1 MEGEHSLVSTG
12 AERREV
18 ALLDGPATGGAFA
31 LATLTL
37 PPYSPAAPLTARAGD
52 AIGYYVLS
60 GTLAATIAERTVVV
74 RAGAAVYV
82 PPDAPHTCWN
92 PAAAPAVLL
101 LITAPAARPS
111 DTLARG

>member
-1 MEGEHSLVSTG
+1 VPLDG
-12 AERREV
+12 AE
-18 ALLDGPATGGAFA
+18 PGGAFA

-37 PPYSPAAPLTARAGD
+37 PPHSADAPLSAHTGH

-60 GTLAATIAERTVVV
+60 GTLAATVAERTVVV

-82 PPDAPHTCWN
+82 APNAPHACWN

-101 LITAPAARPS
+101 LITAPACSAHVARDRAPS
-111 DTLARG
+111 